1 MYTYIYVYIAFCN
14 NTVWISIFETLRFE
28 ISPVWFNFEDI
39 KQISC
44 LLFIFMFFIKYEII
58 LKPVVF
64 LFFWLNWRLAHYKL
78 MIQDKPHVIFL
89 LFISCFQ
96 VLSMPSFSAH
106 LVYFPSNVIF
116 SLASSSS
123 VPDNY
128 TLLKRHKASF
138 APALWINTSL
148 SELRPI
154 SR

>member
-14 NTVWISIFETLRFE
+14 NTVWTSIFETLRFE

-106 LVYFPSNVIF
+106 LVYFPNNVIF